1 MELDESLNLMA
12 NENVRN
18 ISYILRETDEDQ
30 ISNQKLTEEMLE
42 RGAIEEENIGNFEI
56 SMHHNYLPRLEEA
69 GLIDYNNK
77 ESTVEYNGAPDQMEE
92 LLDAV
97 KKLEESYEEENF

>member
-1 MELDESLNLMA
+1 MELDESLNLMS

-18 ISYILRETDEDQ
+18 ISYILRETDENQ
-30 ISNQKLTEEMLE
+30 ISKQELTEEMLE
-42 RGAIEEENIGNFEI
+42 RGAIEEETIENFEI

-69 GLIDYNNK
+69 GLIDYNDR
-77 ESTVEYNGAPDQMEE
+77 ESTVEYNGAPDQIEE

-97 KKLEESYEEENF
+97 KKLEESYEEEHF